1 MCIRVTE
8 VGKFSK
14 FVVSKSSYKSSP
26 NIWCLLGLFCKT
38 YRFKSQCVCL
48 LLGNFWKIWSIF
60 IRKSGHTDP
69 HTFSFKKP
77 FNIWL
82 TKTTSSSCLKM
93 RIEKKLKALPGSVKR
108 VRTLVVTK
116 CRQWD
121 NLELNLYPRHE
132 SFVKPQFPKIPKRPT
147 SYTSYKSIQNLAYF
161 LFFVS
166 VNFSVQHFKFIWKYF
181 DPSAGPWTPFN
192 YPLGKLDKCF
202 VFRWPDWKVTKL
214 SIEPPN
220 CRKEK
225 WMAYLKR
232 CLKTVTY
239 ISTNL

>member
-1 MCIRVTE
+1 MCVPTF
-8 VGKFSK
+8 GKLLENLVNFYSK
-14 FVVSKSSYKSSP
+14 IWSHWSAHFFIQKPLQHLVNQDDVVVVSK
-26 NIWCLLGLFCKT
+26 NED
-38 YRFKSQCVCL
+38 
-48 LLGNFWKIWSIF
+48 WK
-60 IRKSGHTDP
+60 
-69 HTFSFKKP
+69 
-77 FNIWL
+77 
-82 TKTTSSSCLKM
+82 
-93 RIEKKLKALPGSVKR
+93 EKLKALPGSVKR

-121 NLELNLYPRHE
+121 NLELNLYPRLE

>member
-1 MCIRVTE
+1 MDIVSLLVEDKSFYPLFFSLLPLTVCLILAYLPNSMCIRVTE

-82 TKTTSSSCLKM
+82 TKTTSSSSCLKM
-93 RIEKKLKALPGSVKR
+93 RIEKK
-108 VRTLVVTK
+108 
-116 CRQWD
+116 
-121 NLELNLYPRHE
+121 N
-132 SFVKPQFPKIPKRPT
+132 
-147 SYTSYKSIQNLAYF
+147 
-161 LFFVS
+161 
-166 VNFSVQHFKFIWKYF
+166 
-181 DPSAGPWTPFN
+181 
-192 YPLGKLDKCF
+192 
-202 VFRWPDWKVTKL
+202 
-214 SIEPPN
+214 
-220 CRKEK
+220 
-225 WMAYLKR
+225 
-232 CLKTVTY
+232 
-239 ISTNL
+239 